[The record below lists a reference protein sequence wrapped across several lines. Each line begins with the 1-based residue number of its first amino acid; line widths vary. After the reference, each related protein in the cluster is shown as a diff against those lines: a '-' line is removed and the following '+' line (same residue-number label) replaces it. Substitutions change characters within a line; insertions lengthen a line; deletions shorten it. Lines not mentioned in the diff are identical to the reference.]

1 MSDLNLADPLLTL
14 EEAVEATA
22 EAVSLS
28 TSAGNSEA
36 TEYAAEVA
44 WGLIYG
50 QLRGR
55 LPFPVPYDL
64 TAVAVSV
71 AVPWTEYLGNSQSV
85 RIQGSE
91 VVGGMQPQFAG
102 FTLSELVCLW
112 RYRVRTA

>member
-1 MSDLNLADPLLTL
+1 M
-14 EEAVEATA
+14 

-28 TSAGNSEA
+28 TGASDSGGIQ
-36 TEYAAEVA
+36 YGCEVA

-55 LPFPVPYDL
+55 IPYPVPFDL
-64 TAVAVSV
+64 VAVAVSV
-71 AVPWTEYLGNSQSV
+71 AVRWSQYLANSETV

-91 VVGGMQPQFAG
+91 VVGGMQPQFVG